1 MQNFIKFYT
10 EYFACCKK
18 VAFGGWGLKTI
29 FQASNS
35 YKATTLIPIFT
46 NKYSFHPESR
56 EKSNEHLK
64 Y

>member
-1 MQNFIKFYT
+1 MQNFMFYT

-18 VAFGGWGLKTI
+18 VAFGAWGLKTS
-29 FQASNS
+29 FQASQS
-35 YKATTLIPIFT
+35 RKPTTLIPIFT
-46 NKYSFHPESR
+46 NKYSFYPESR